1 MSSSPS
7 PAQRNREQE
16 SGPAL
21 WMLSSALSFSLMSVF
36 VKAVGERIPVAE
48 VVLARS
54 LVSLVL
60 SVLMLRQAGLSPWG
74 NRRWLLVLRGAIGTG
89 ALLCVF
95 AALEQLPLAP
105 ATVLQYLQPTITAL
119 LAWLLLKERLGGR
132 IILAALL
139 GWLAVVLLSSP
150 AELSGLLGPLAGTLL
165 GHSSMP
171 LPLTGVL
178 LALGGAV
185 LSACA
190 YVSVRALGRSEHP
203 LVIVFY
209 FPLVGLVLTLPAVIA
224 EPVLPSMREA
234 LALVGVGLFTQLGQI
249 GRSLATVQL
258 RPVEV
263 AGYLRNRA
271 MVIRRGASEIEFREH
286 ARWGEPLEQGVARV
300 LAAGLRARGI
310 AVAAPAPGVPVLAVR
325 ILACE
330 GGAEGAVIFR
340 AGWDLSGAV
349 APVSG
354 EFSSDGLRWD
364 GKSEES
370 LASLLGEAVDAL
382 AREIASGCGKP

>member
-1 MSSSPS
+1 MKPPS
-7 PAQRNREQE
+7 P
-16 SGPAL
+16 
-21 WMLSSALSFSLMSVF
+21 
-36 VKAVGERIPVAE
+36 
-48 VVLARS
+48 LAR
-54 LVSLVL
+54 
-60 SVLMLRQAGLSPWG
+60 LRLPPAAA
-74 NRRWLLVLRGAIGTG
+74 V
-89 ALLCVF
+89 ALLC
-95 AALEQLPLAP
+95 AGCSLLPEP
-105 ATVLQYLQPTITAL
+105 RPDPT
-119 LAWLLLKERLGGR
+119 R
-132 IILAALL
+132 
-139 GWLAVVLLSSP
+139 
-150 AELSGLLGPLAGTLL
+150 
-165 GHSSMP
+165 
-171 LPLTGVL
+171 
-178 LALGGAV
+178 
-185 LSACA
+185 
-190 YVSVRALGRSEHP
+190 
-203 LVIVFY
+203 FY
-209 FPLVGLVLTLPAVIA
+209 VLTSRSTAA
-224 EPVLPSMREA
+224 GA
-234 LALVGVGLFTQLGQI
+234 TT
-249 GRSLATVQL
+249 SLATVQL

-310 AVAAPAPGVPVLAVR
+310 AVAAPAPGVPALAVR

-340 AGWDLSGAV
+340 AGWDLSGAA